1 MFEQDVRLGPGTG
14 NFTSHS
20 WEILIMLLGAF
31 LLGLMLGYILWSRY
45 KQEAEKLRLEHASLL
60 ATSEVLRKEL
70 ADSKLKLST
79 VEEEAS
85 NYASQLS
92 SLSRNNSNLRERLN
106 ELEEDMDETLARNR
120 QVETELGLSLS
131 APSAVTDIPL
141 EIELPMV
148 SSDYPNEETGV
159 GNTVEEMP
167 VPQNEIV
174 LPLADMPENASISE
188 DPSIL
193 NDLDMTHD
201 IPAGGVSAADDV
213 VIQPVI
219 APSPTITVEE
229 DAPTPETIDVEAE
242 TLVVPVKKRKGGKT
256 KSDDDVAILGA
267 VHDDDLTVV
276 EGIGPKIQMLLNQ
289 YGIRSYRQLAE
300 TDVARLKEILAAA
313 GPQLAMHDPGTWP
326 SQANLAANDQ
336 WEALKSIQGF
346 LKGGKTPD

>member
-14 NFTSHS
+14 TFTSHS

-45 KQEAEKLRLEHASLL
+45 KQEAEKLRLEQASLL
-60 ATSEVLRKEL
+60 ATAEALRKEL
-70 ADSKLKLST
+70 AESKLKLAT
-79 VEEEAS
+79 AEEEA
-85 NYASQLS
+85 NNFASQLT
-92 SLSRNNSNLRERLN
+92 SLSRNNANLRERLS
-106 ELEEDMDETLARNR
+106 ELEEGMDETLARNR

-131 APSAVTDIPL
+131 APSAVADIPL
-141 EIELPMV
+141 EVELPPNITDQPQEDTGLDPV
-148 SSDYPNEETGV
+148 SEEI
-159 GNTVEEMP
+159 P
-167 VPQNEIV
+167 VPQGEIV
-174 LPLADMPENASISE
+174 LPLAETPVATSNTDDPLVLDEAHASAGAVADNVPTAE
-188 DPSIL
+188 DI
-193 NDLDMTHD
+193 
-201 IPAGGVSAADDV
+201 
-213 VIQPVI
+213 VIQPDITPV
-219 APSPTITVEE
+219 PTIIVE
-229 DAPTPETIDVEAE
+229 DNTAAADEAE
-242 TLVVPVKKRKGGKT
+242 TAVTPAKKRRSGKT
-256 KSDDDVAILGA
+256 KSDDDAAVLGA
-267 VHDDDLTVV
+267 VQDDDLTVV

>member
-14 NFTSHS
+14 TFTSHS

-45 KQEAEKLRLEHASLL
+45 KQEAEKLRLDNASLL
-60 ATSEVLRKEL
+60 ATADALRKEL
-70 ADSKLKLST
+70 AETKLKLST
-79 VEEEAS
+79 LEEESS

-92 SLSRNNSNLRERLN
+92 SLSRNNSHLREKLS
-106 ELEEDMDETLARNR
+106 ELEEDMGETLARNR

-131 APSAVTDIPL
+131 APSAIADIPL
-141 EIELPMV
+141 EVELPIV
-148 SSDYPNEETGV
+148 TLDLPQEETGLDAIAD
-159 GNTVEEMP
+159 EQP
-167 VPQNEIV
+167 VTQAEIV
-174 LPLADMPENASISE
+174 LPEAEIPVSISDSENSLVLE
-188 DPSIL
+188 D
-193 NDLDMTHD
+193 DT
-201 IPAGGVSAADDV
+201 AANNTDVNEATTAAEDV
-213 VIQPVI
+213 VIQADI
-219 APSPTITVEE
+219 APSPKIIVEE
-229 DAPTPETIDVEAE
+229 NTETTTETEITPA
-242 TLVVPVKKRKGGKT
+242 PVKKRKAGKT
-256 KSDDDVAILGA
+256 KSDDDAAVLGA
-267 VHDDDLTVV
+267 VQDDDLTVV